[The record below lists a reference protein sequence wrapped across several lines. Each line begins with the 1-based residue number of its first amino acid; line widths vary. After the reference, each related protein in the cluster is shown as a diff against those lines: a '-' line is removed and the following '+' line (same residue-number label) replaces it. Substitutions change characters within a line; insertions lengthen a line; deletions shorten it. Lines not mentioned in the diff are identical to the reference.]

1 MSWLTSLLLP
11 CAQPRKPTKDSCST
25 RSNPLY
31 HDTQK
36 QPTYI
41 DSSGLPQ
48 KPHRI
53 ARKPSPQ
60 ETVTPSIRIV
70 EYSDSEPT
78 LEWDEKDRANTSF
91 SDTASFLSDDRTI
104 LMPEPDEEAVL
115 VEMRKIESDLAAT
128 ASPPPPAVT
137 TPRRNS
143 RTTTRTSA
151 CLDMIPEFRNCITE
165 AIREEQEPEEST
177 DKIGT
182 AVTTSPEDK
191 ASRKEALNEETPAEQ
206 KLPQKSKDNQDPEHQ
221 EKEEHEKVQEQEQV
235 QIHVQE
241 PEQQPEPVT
250 APESLQYKREQDPSH
265 LSYLSTRL
273 SRRRSLIEIF
283 NALRAS
289 QRSSFRLNLEFSPK
303 FYSAPFGPSSPTSST
318 TAVSP
323 PMSPVSIISPLS
335 PTLSDETIMV
345 DSIETACA
353 VQIAGGKG
361 PQEVVHQ
368 AITPDENI
376 FQFH

>member
-1 MSWLTSLLLP
+1 MSWLTSLFLP
-11 CAQPRKPTKDSCST
+11 CAQPRKPTNDSSSI
-25 RSNPLY
+25 RSDPLH
-31 HDTQK
+31 HDPQK

-60 ETVTPSIRIV
+60 ETAPPSIRIV

-78 LEWDEKDRANTSF
+78 LEWDEKDQLNTGF
-91 SDTASFLSDDRTI
+91 SDAASFLSDDRTI

-115 VEMRKIESDLAAT
+115 VEMRKIEKDLAAT
-128 ASPPPPAVT
+128 APPPPAVT

-151 CLDMIPEFRNCITE
+151 CLDMIPGFRNCITE
-165 AIREEQEPEEST
+165 AIREEQEPEELT
-177 DKIGT
+177 DRIGT
-182 AVTTSPEDK
+182 AVTTSPEQE
-191 ASRKEALNEETPAEQ
+191 ASKTEAPSEETLIEQ
-206 KLPQKSKDNQDPEHQ
+206 KDPQENQEYQVPEHQ
-221 EKEEHEKVQEQEQV
+221 QQEQEQEQV
-235 QIHVQE
+235 QIQVHE
-241 PEQQPEPVT
+241 PEQQLEPVPAPEP
-250 APESLQYKREQDPSH
+250 LQYKKEQDPHH
-265 LSYLSTRL
+265 LPYLSTRL
-273 SRRRSLIEIF
+273 SRRRSLIDVF

-303 FYSAPFGPSSPTSST
+303 FYSGPFSPSSPTSST
-318 TAVSP
+318 TAFFP
-323 PMSPVSIISPLS
+323 PMSPVSTISPLS

-353 VQIAGGKG
+353 VQIAGRKE

-376 FQFH
+376 FQFR

>member
-1 MSWLTSLLLP
+1 MSWLTSLFLP
-11 CAQPRKPTKDSCST
+11 CAQPRKPTKDSSSI
-25 RSNPLY
+25 RSDPLH
-31 HDTQK
+31 HDPQK

-53 ARKPSPQ
+53 ARKPSPL
-60 ETVTPSIRIV
+60 ETTPPSIRIV

-78 LEWDEKDRANTSF
+78 LEWDEKDQLNTGF
-91 SDTASFLSDDRTI
+91 SDAASFLSDDRTI

-115 VEMRKIESDLAAT
+115 VEMRKIEKDLDGT
-128 ASPPPPAVT
+128 TPPPPAVT

-151 CLDMIPEFRNCITE
+151 CLDMIPGFRNCITE
-165 AIREEQEPEEST
+165 AIREEKEPEEPT
-177 DKIGT
+177 VRIGT
-182 AVTTSPEDK
+182 AVTTSPEQE
-191 ASRKEALNEETPAEQ
+191 ASKTETSSEETLTEQ
-206 KLPQKSKDNQDPEHQ
+206 KEPQKSQEHQ
-221 EKEEHEKVQEQEQV
+221 ELEHQQQEQV
-235 QIHVQE
+235 QIQVQE
-241 PEQQPEPVT
+241 PEQQSELMPAPEP
-250 APESLQYKREQDPSH
+250 LQYKKEQDPHH

-273 SRRRSLIEIF
+273 SRRRSLIDIF

-289 QRSSFRLNLEFSPK
+289 QRSSFRLDLEFSPK
-303 FYSAPFGPSSPTSST
+303 FYSGPFSPSSPVSST
-318 TAVSP
+318 TAFSP
-323 PMSPVSIISPLS
+323 PMSPVSTISPLS

-353 VQIAGGKG
+353 VQIAGRKE